1 MDYSTGILKGRSLRG
16 TAKISSMYFL
26 KISGL
31 IPLNKQTEFEQ
42 TYRYMRTL
50 IPAACSSYALTR
62 DFSRED
68 EYQFMSY
75 WELKDTMEDFA
86 RTPAYKMLKGAF
98 QTLGS
103 LHEDKRG
110 LIMESTT
117 IGSEKGLDSA

>member
-1 MDYSTGILKGRSLRG
+1 
-16 TAKISSMYFL
+16 MYFL
-26 KISGL
+26 RITGL
-31 IPLNKQTEFEQ
+31 IPVNKQTEFEQ
-42 TYRYMRTL
+42 TYRYVRSQ
-50 IPAACSSYALTR
+50 IPATCSNYALTR
-62 DFSRED
+62 DFHQED

-110 LIMESTT
+110 MIMETKIT
-117 IGSEKGLDSA
+117 GSGKGLSSA